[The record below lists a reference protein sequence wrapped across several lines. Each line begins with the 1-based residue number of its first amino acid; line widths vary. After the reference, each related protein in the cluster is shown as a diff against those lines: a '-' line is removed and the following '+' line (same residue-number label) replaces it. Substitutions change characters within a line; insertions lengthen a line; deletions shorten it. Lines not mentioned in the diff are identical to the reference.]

1 MAFAWGIKAIGFK
14 TDTRAL
20 DFTGDDNLM
29 IEGCMNFKIARS
41 LEELENMLNEI

>member
-1 MAFAWGIKAIGFK
+1 MKIYYAAPLFND

-20 DFTGDDNLM
+20 DYTGDDNLM